1 MDPRRGCFASI
12 ADDVIDGEPIRR
24 LMFCYRTRGCAHFFS
39 EGGGCRMCAFPLHA
53 VPDGRITAD
62 DLTAQL
68 EAALDEIDWTG
79 EGLGELD
86 LFVSGSFFND
96 DEVPPEARRHA
107 YRTARELPGLKK
119 LLVESR
125 PEYIT
130 AERVREAR
138 QLLGESIGL
147 EVAIGLES
155 ASSHVRD
162 TIINKGYGLEEFEQA
177 LGVLGP
183 VPRASV
189 LVYVFL
195 KPPGLDEAAALDD
208 AVATCRYVWSR
219 GRELGVEEVTAAV
232 QPAFVQEGG
241 LLHELHGA
249 GDYKPPWL
257 WTVVEL
263 IRRVHGGGELQIGT
277 ADDSPPPIAI
287 RGNCGACDAA
297 VEAAIARYNATQ
309 RLATLTELSCDCE
322 QRWRAE
328 TGIVPSGVVPPGIVP
343 PGIAKSGRVGS

>member
-1 MDPRRGCFASI
+1 MTCHEADLRRGCFASI

-53 VPDGRITAD
+53 VPDGRIGAD
-62 DLTAQL
+62 DLAAQL
-68 EAALDEIDWTG
+68 EAALEEIDWAG

-96 DEVPPEARRHA
+96 DEVPPAARQHA
-107 YRTARELPGLKK
+107 YRTARALPGLKK

-130 AERVREAR
+130 AERVAEAR
-138 QLLGESIGL
+138 QLLDGAEGGGIGL

-177 LGVLGP
+177 LRVLGP
-183 VPRASV
+183 VPGASV

-208 AVATCRYVWSR
+208 AVATCRYVWAK
-219 GRELGVEEVTAAV
+219 GHELGVEQVTAAV

-249 GDYKPPWL
+249 GDYQPPWL

-287 RGNCGACDAA
+287 RGNCGACDAE

-309 RLATLTELSCDCE
+309 RLEVLEGLGCDCE
-322 QRWRAE
+322 RRWRDE
-328 TGIVPSGVVPPGIVP
+328 TGIAVEEG
-343 PGIAKSGRVGS
+343 

>member
-1 MDPRRGCFASI
+1 MTCDQADLRRGCFASI

-53 VPDGRITAD
+53 VPDGRIGAD
-62 DLTAQL
+62 DLAAQL
-68 EAALDEIDWTG
+68 ETTLDEIDWAG
-79 EGLGELD
+79 EGLSELD

-96 DEVPPEARRHA
+96 DEVPPAARQHA

-125 PEYIT
+125 PEYISE
-130 AERVREAR
+130 ERLFEAR
-138 QLLGESIGL
+138 RLLGDQTGL

-155 ASSHVRD
+155 ASSYVRD

-177 LGVLGP
+177 LRALGP

-208 AVATCRYVWSR
+208 AVATCRYVWGK
-219 GRELGVEEVTAAV
+219 GRELGVDEVTAAV

-249 GDYKPPWL
+249 GDYRPPWL

-263 IRRVHGGGELQIGT
+263 IRRVHGDGELQIGT

-287 RGNCGACDAA
+287 RGNCGGCDAA

-309 RLATLTELSCDCE
+309 QLEVLDGLACACKE
-322 QRWRAE
+322 RWLDE
-328 TGIVPSGVVPPGIVP
+328 TGIVSVEG
-343 PGIAKSGRVGS
+343 